1 LACCFLLSDLWKLH
15 NLLLGSVQF
24 GSSVVSALAEVKQK
38 VASKQLRG
46 FICDAGLISSLEIP
60 ERLVFVGVL
69 V

>member
-1 LACCFLLSDLWKLH
+1 
-15 NLLLGSVQF
+15 VQF

-46 FICDAGLISSLEIP
+46 LICDAGLISSLEIP